1 LAYRAVLFDLDGTL
15 LNSIQDL
22 AEAMNC
28 ALVAN
33 GLPARP
39 DVQEHK
45 CYVGD
50 GVRAY
55 VLRAMP
61 EGKRG
66 DRELIARVTADYR
79 RAYAAG
85 WRNNTRPYDGIPE
98 LLDELGRRGLRRAV
112 LSNKP
117 DDTTRATVQAFLG
130 LDRFGVVRGAMEG
143 VPLKPDPAATLAIAR
158 QVDVPP
164 ERFLY
169 VGDTA
174 TDMQT
179 AHAAGMFPV
188 GALWGFRDADELT
201 AAGAERLIEQPAQLL
216 ELL

>member
-1 LAYRAVLFDLDGTL
+1 
-15 LNSIQDL
+15 
-22 AEAMNC
+22 
-28 ALVAN
+28 
-33 GLPARP
+33 
-39 DVQEHK
+39 
-45 CYVGD
+45 
-50 GVRAY
+50 
-55 VLRAMP
+55 MP